1 MKRILVVEDE
11 LSISNLITYNLEQ
24 SGYQVTTAYD
34 GAEALRL
41 VEELCPHLI
50 TLDLL
55 LPLQSGW
62 QVLDA
67 IRRHPRKQVATVP
80 IVVLSALSCAR
91 LRGELQQHGVSHC
104 LGKPFSVTELS
115 LLVNSLLD
123 EQRDQT
129 WSSPL

>member
-11 LSISNLITYNLEQ
+11 LSISNLIAYNLEQ
-24 SGYQVTTAYD
+24 AGYQVVTAYD

-41 VEELCPHLI
+41 VEEHHPHLI

-55 LPLQSGW
+55 LPLRSGW

-67 IRRHPRKQVATVP
+67 IRRHPRKQIATIP
-80 IVVLSALSCAR
+80 IIVLSALSCSK
-91 LRGELQQHGVSHC
+91 LRGELLQHGVSHC

-115 LLVNSLLD
+115 LLVSSLLG

-129 WSSPL
+129 WGNPL